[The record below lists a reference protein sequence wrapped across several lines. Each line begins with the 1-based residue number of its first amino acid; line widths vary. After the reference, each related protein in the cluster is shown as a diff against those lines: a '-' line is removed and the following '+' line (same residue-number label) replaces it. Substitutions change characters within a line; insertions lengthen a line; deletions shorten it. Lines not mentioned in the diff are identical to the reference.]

1 MEGVLDVAFN
11 SRETAFLIWAGVFL
25 FVVVITS
32 LGELKSLGRT
42 LVSILRIGL
51 AWMFLGFIPYM
62 AGVLYLLDR
71 IDFWHPGL
79 AFAAL
84 FWAVTAG
91 WSLIAVCIKREGARL
106 ASAVLGVISGTV
118 FVEVLVNLKTFSL
131 PIELVLFPVLA
142 FFLIAQTV
150 GEKSKRDDLN
160 PLRQGG
166 ERGLMVIGAIM
177 FLYALL
183 SIVLAWGQFDK
194 AEALRSLAL
203 PLILTVAAA
212 PYVAVIWGLSVRD
225 TRRVERRRVEQA
237 HEIEETFECSSM
249 KEAA

>member
-1 MEGVLDVAFN
+1 MEGVFDVAFN
-11 SRETAFLIWAGVFL
+11 TRETAFLIWAGVFL
-25 FVVVITS
+25 FVVFITS
-32 LGELKSLGRT
+32 LGELKGLGRS
-42 LVSILRIGL
+42 LVSILRVGL
-51 AWMFLGFIPYM
+51 AWMFLGFIPYI

-71 IDFWHPGL
+71 IGFWHPGL

-84 FWAVTAG
+84 FWTVTAG
-91 WSLIAVCIKREGARL
+91 WSLIAVCIKRETARL
-106 ASAVLGVISGTV
+106 APAALGVISVTV
-118 FVEVLVNLKTFSL
+118 VVEVLVNLKTFSL

-150 GEKSKRDDLN
+150 GEKSRRDDLD

-166 ERGLMVIGAIM
+166 ERGLTAVGAIM
-177 FLYALL
+177 FLYVLL
-183 SIVLAWGQFDK
+183 SIVTDWSHFDK
-194 AEALRSLAL
+194 SEVLRSLLL

-225 TRRVERRRVEQA
+225 TRRIERRKAELA
-237 HEIEETFECSSM
+237 HGIEETVEFSSM